1 MKSRTRACLVVLLTL
16 FAVIPLMAAP
26 SETPPGRRLGE
37 NSNATPQGRPFGENP
52 NHPSN
57 RQTVTTPEPATGLLL
72 LVGAGGGLL
81 ARRLARR
88 RARRKTNG
96 TDLAH

>member
-26 SETPPGRRLGE
+26 KG
-37 NSNATPQGRPFGENP
+37 TPQGRPFGERPHGPPPGRPFGENP

-57 RQTVTTPEPATGLLL
+57 RQIVTTPEPATGLLL

-81 ARRLARR
+81 ARQFARR
-88 RARRKTNG
+88 RARPKMNG
-96 TDLAH
+96 TDLAQ